1 MRYMKLAFFSILALA
16 LIAWMGPRLE
26 APETRRL
33 PHGGIAGDRAT
44 DLAVLADESNLV
56 FVGRVARVD
65 YRVAR
70 GSPEDAGLPHAIVTY
85 DISEV
90 LRGQA
95 PKTFTM
101 RFIGGPDGRGRFLDA
116 GGVPQFQ
123 PGDHDLLFVQS
134 NGAASCPLVMCEWG
148 RYRILRG
155 GTYNYAGFPVRAV
168 VKTHAIARGTAPAE
182 LLTLRYP
189 APRFDDLIRNDEVRA
204 LMREQRIPPA
214 EMRRRYEAEAPKYL
228 ELVRVI
234 PAEQRHDTAAAS
246 PIAGE
251 SARATEPPSLP
262 EGPMAIEEFV
272 ATVKRIVAQVSR
284 RPTVVTSIDPNA
296 AIVVPSPVASAPRSP
311 PRPTANPL
319 TPTLQEAAELRA
331 VTSQNFNPVIKR

>member
-16 LIAWMGPRLE
+16 LIAWMAPRLTE
-26 APETRRL
+26 PEGGRL
-33 PHGGIAGDRAT
+33 LHGGVAGDRAT

-65 YRVAR
+65 YRLAR
-70 GSPEDAGLPHAIVTY
+70 GSAEDAGLPHAIVTY

-123 PGDHDLLFVQS
+123 PGDHDLLFVS
-134 NGAASCPLVMCEWG
+134 NNGAASCPLVMCEWG
-148 RYRILRG
+148 RYRVLRG
-155 GTYNYAGFPVRAV
+155 GTYNHAGFPVRAV
-168 VKTHAIARGTAPAE
+168 VKTHAIARGTAPSE
-182 LLTLRYP
+182 LLSLRYP

-204 LMREQRIPPA
+204 LMREQRIPVV
-214 EMRRRYEAEAPKYL
+214 EMRRRYDAEAPKYL

-234 PAEQRHDTAAAS
+234 PAEQRYDTAGAS
-246 PIAGE
+246 PIVGGA
-251 SARATEPPSLP
+251 ARATVPPPLP

-272 ATVKRIVAQVSR
+272 ATVKRIAAQVAR
-284 RPTVVTSIDPNA
+284 RPAVVTSIDPNA
-296 AIVVPSPVASAPRSP
+296 LIVVPAPAATGPRSP
-311 PRPTANPL
+311 PRPTVSPI
-319 TPTLQEAAELRA
+319 TPTAQEAAELRA